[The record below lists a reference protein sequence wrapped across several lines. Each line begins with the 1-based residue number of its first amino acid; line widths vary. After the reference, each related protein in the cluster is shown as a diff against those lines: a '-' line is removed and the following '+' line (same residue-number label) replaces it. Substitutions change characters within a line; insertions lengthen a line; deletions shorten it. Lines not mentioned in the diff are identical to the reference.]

1 MGFHPNLV
9 TSEQDVTENIVTLRR
24 YQDERESE
32 KRFHDGLIKK
42 GRLLVVGKYEN
53 EYAFSP
59 SRFAGYRSNTR
70 LKHARRQD
78 SDGIITNPAINKIFG
93 PQIDKGSN
101 NSDLYNTID
110 AEFDSYCNHNNIT
123 PAKTPNPRKYWL
135 ASGMDYMLRRTIN
148 SEPYLECHHII
159 APAMDGA
166 DRVKNVIALCPND
179 HREAHFCKR
188 RHEPETEMIS
198 KVKKFE
204 AEGA

>member
-1 MGFHPNLV
+1 LGFHPNLV

-93 PQIDKGSN
+93 PPIDKGSN

-148 SEPYLECHHII
+148 PSY
-159 APAMDGA
+159 
-166 DRVKNVIALCPND
+166 
-179 HREAHFCKR
+179 
-188 RHEPETEMIS
+188 S
-198 KVKKFE
+198 
-204 AEGA
+204 